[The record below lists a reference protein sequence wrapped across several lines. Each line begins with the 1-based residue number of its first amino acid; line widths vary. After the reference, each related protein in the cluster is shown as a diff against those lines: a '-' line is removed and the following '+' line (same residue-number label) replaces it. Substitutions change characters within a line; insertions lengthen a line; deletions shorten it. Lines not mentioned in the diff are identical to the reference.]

1 MYGYSFIYPKLTGM
15 VIKLADKV
23 GRSYNP
29 KDDLFAAAEEALWLA
44 KVPFT
49 AEYSPLNY
57 TIAYRAMLPIV
68 KKQAKYDEFFPIDI
82 DELNI

>member
-1 MYGYSFIYPKLTGM
+1 MQSYQFIYPKLTGM

-44 KVPFT
+44 KIPFT
-49 AEYSPLNY
+49 AEYSPLIY
-57 TIAYRAMLPIV
+57 TISYRAMLPIV
-68 KKQAKYDEFFPIDI
+68 TKQAKYNEFFPIDI
-82 DELNI
+82 DDLNI